1 MPTKKKLPVS
11 VAPALGTLIRPIA
24 ARLTSIED
32 LVVEIRGVLD
42 MHLKRITA
50 LQTQVDVL
58 IEAARA
64 RR

>member
-1 MPTKKKLPVS
+1 MPTKKKPRVS
-11 VAPALGTLIRPIA
+11 LAPSRGTLIPPIA

-42 MHLKRITA
+42 VHLKRITA

-58 IEAARA
+58 IESARP